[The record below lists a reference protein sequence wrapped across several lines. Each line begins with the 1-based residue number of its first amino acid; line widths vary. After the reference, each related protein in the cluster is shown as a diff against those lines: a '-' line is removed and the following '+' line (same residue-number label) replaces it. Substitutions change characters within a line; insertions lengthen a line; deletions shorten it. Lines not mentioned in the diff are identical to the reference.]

1 MNRLG
6 LRAKLLLAMF
16 LIIGVS
22 IGLVASQA
30 VLLFQQDK
38 SSYIFDLNASR
49 AIKISDEVQANV
61 RHLTEKM
68 RIFAE
73 AARLPVPEGTDRR
86 VMLSAMLR
94 QYPEFLLF
102 SVREADGT
110 LKNIFLSRALS
121 DLGLSVETM
130 HTAYAAGRLPF
141 EGMTAERPI
150 VARLDLSARL
160 PTFTLAVRGLPA
172 PGAPPA
178 QGTASVGAGAGQGG
192 ATAGERQV
200 PVLIAEFPLSRL
212 YETRGESKLFE
223 IYVTDGAGR
232 PLVSVTE
239 GKEAAGAV
247 AGAAPG
253 GFADLLPKSAQT
265 AGTREYGASGVPMLA
280 AYSPVGDLGLFTI
293 VQIPK
298 ARAFE
303 AARRLVTRSL
313 IIAGVVCVAAL
324 ALVFLFASSLTR
336 SLIALTRA
344 TEQIGQGQFDV
355 QVEVAGGGEI
365 AALAARF
372 KRMTEELSARE
383 VALKDANQRLMES
396 EKMSALGQLG
406 AGIAHEVKNPLT
418 SIRGYAQMGQRKI
431 PHDHP
436 LGEYF
441 KTIEKETDRSLEIL
455 KNLLKFARQETAEM
469 TVIDLNAVVS
479 ETVKLVSHQLMM
491 KEVRLET
498 RLCEERLQAN
508 GNANQIEQVLLNLFI
523 NAGDAMEGKGGG
535 TITVTTDVPDGR
547 NARIRVADTGSGI
560 PPEVAGKIFDP
571 FFTTKPVG
579 KGTGLGLS
587 VSYGIVKEHKGEIS
601 VESKVGEGTS
611 FTIRIPIVQQAAETV
626 PAATPAKEKRVRV
639 INLR

>member
-1 MNRLG
+1 MNRFG

-16 LIIGVS
+16 LIISLS
-22 IGLVASQA
+22 IGLLASQA

-38 SSYIFDLNASR
+38 SSTIFDLNASR
-49 AIKISDEVQANV
+49 AIKISDEIQANV

-86 VMLSAMLR
+86 LMLSAMLR

-102 SVREADGT
+102 SVRDPDGT
-110 LKNIFLSRALS
+110 LKNVFLSRALS
-121 DLGLSVETM
+121 DLGLSVEKM
-130 HTAYAAGRLPF
+130 HASYAAGRLPF
-141 EGMTAERPI
+141 EGLKPERPVI
-150 VARLDLSARL
+150 ARLDLSATL

-172 PGAPPA
+172 QGAPPA
-178 QGTASVGAGAGQGG
+178 QPGAAADGPASQTSAA
-192 ATAGERQV
+192 AGEG
-200 PVLIAEFPLSRL
+200 PALIAEIPLDRL
-212 YETRGESKLFE
+212 YTARGESKLFE
-223 IYVTDGAGR
+223 IYVTDGGGR

-239 GKEAAGAV
+239 GKEAPG
-247 AGAAPG
+247 GTAAPG
-253 GFADLLPKSAQT
+253 GFAGLLPKSAQT
-265 AGTREYGASGVPMLA
+265 AGTREYTASGVPMLA
-280 AYSPVGDLGLFTI
+280 AYSPVGDLGLYTI

-313 IIAGVVCVAAL
+313 IIAGIVCAAAL

-336 SLIALTRA
+336 SLVALTRA
-344 TEQIGQGQFDV
+344 TEQIGQGQFGV
-355 QVEVAGGGEI
+355 QVEVKGGGEI
-365 AALAARF
+365 GALAARF
-372 KRMTEELSARE
+372 RRMTEELSARE

-469 TVIDLNAVVS
+469 TVIDLNTVVAD
-479 ETVKLVSHQLMM
+479 TVKLVSHQLMM
-491 KEVRLET
+491 KEVHLET
-498 RLCEERLQAN
+498 RLCEQSLRVS

-535 TITVTTDVPDGR
+535 TITVTTDLRDGR
-547 NARIRVADTGSGI
+547 HARIRVADTGSGI
-560 PPEVAGKIFDP
+560 PPEVVGKIFDP

-587 VSYGIVKEHKGEIS
+587 VSYGIVKEHRGEIA
-601 VESKVGEGTS
+601 VESRVGEGTT
-611 FTIRIPIVQQAAETV
+611 FTIQIPIVKQAEEAG
-626 PAATPAKEKRVRV
+626 AAPSAAREKRVRV